1 MKEFTPSWSLPK
13 RLIVAAE
20 KVKQDFKPK
29 YHIPRSKLP
38 DSLIDPDSFPQTNYD
53 TEYIFVNDMTYVFP
67 SMDEVRHNLED
78 KND

>member
-13 RLIVAAE
+13 RLIVETE

-29 YHIPRSKLP
+29 YHIPKSKLP
-38 DSLIDPDSFPQTNYD
+38 DSLIDPDSFPQ
-53 TEYIFVNDMTYVFP
+53 
-67 SMDEVRHNLED
+67 NLED

>member
-1 MKEFTPSWSLPK
+1 MEEFTPSWSLPK

-38 DSLIDPDSFPQTNYD
+38 DSLIVPDSFLQTNYG
-53 TEYIFVNDMTYVFP
+53 TEYISVNDMTYVFP
-67 SMDEVRHNLED
+67 NLGD